1 MDFASAMN
9 RETTKKLTENGATAF
24 SSTGVSS
31 LLDLYATVGGMRAR
45 QSDVANKFNACY
57 NEDPLLATRL
67 MFYTRD
73 VRGGLGER
81 DSFRSML
88 KQLSMHHPDVVAKN
102 IDKIP
107 FYGRWDD
114 LFVLKGT
121 PAEAA
126 MWVLL
131 RDQLNAD
138 LENMRAGKPISL
150 LAKWMPSINASS
162 KEKIKLANIIA
173 KNFGLTPAKY
183 RKILSTLRDYL
194 NVLETRMSKQEW
206 NKITYNQ
213 VPSRA
218 MTKYRKSFYRHD
230 EDRFT
235 QYISDVKQGTETIKA
250 GTLYPYDIVEKYM
263 GKGCYDYDYDYGRR
277 VSIDDVLEVQWK
289 ALPNYVEGEE
299 NVIVMADVSGS
310 MSGRPM
316 ASSVGLA
323 IYFAE
328 RNSGPYKDM
337 FMTFSS
343 NPQFVKLKGESLAE
357 KIANAQSADWGM
369 STNLESA
376 FMKVLKVAIE
386 NHVPAI
392 EMPKAIVVISDMEID
407 SCASRNWSFYDEMVR
422 RFEAKGYTIP
432 NIVFWNVSARHDT
445 FLVDGNRKGVQLIS
459 GQSASTFK
467 NVIASI
473 GMSPYDAMLNVLNG
487 ERYSSITL

>member
-31 LLDLYATVGGMRAR
+31 LLDLYAIVGGMRAR

-88 KQLSMHHPDVVAKN
+88 KQLSMRHAEVVVNN

-114 LFVLKGT
+114 LFTLMGT

-126 MWVLL
+126 MWLL
-131 RDQLNAD
+131 IRDQINSDIENA
-138 LENMRAGKPISL
+138 NQGKPISL

-162 KEKIKLANIIA
+162 KEKIKLANTIA
-173 KNFGLTPAKY
+173 KAFGLTPAQY
-183 RKILSTLRDYL
+183 RKYMSALREHL

-206 NKITYNQ
+206 DKITYNQ

-263 GKGCYDYDYDYGRR
+263 EKNYWNRI
-277 VSIDDVLEVQWK
+277 SIDDVLEVQWK

-299 NVIVMADVSGS
+299 NIIVMADVSGS
-310 MSGRPM
+310 MNGRPM

-357 KIANAQSADWGM
+357 KIANAQTADWGM
-369 STNLESA
+369 STNLEAA
-376 FMKVLKVAIE
+376 FMKVLNVAVE
-386 NHVPAI
+386 NNVPATD
-392 EMPKAIVVISDMEID
+392 MPKAIVVISDMEID
-407 SCASRNWSFYDEMVR
+407 SCASRNWSFYGEMVR
-422 RFEAKGYTIP
+422 RFEVYGYTIP
-432 NIVFWNVSARHDT
+432 NIVFWNVDARRDT
-445 FLVDGNRKGVQLIS
+445 FLVDGNRKGVQLVS

-467 NVIASI
+467 NVLSSI
-473 GMSPYDAMLNVLNG
+473 GLTPYDAMLKTLNS

>member
-24 SSTGVSS
+24 SSTGVSD

-45 QSDVANKFNACY
+45 QSDVVNKFNACY

-73 VRGGLGER
+73 IRGGLGER

-88 KQLSMHHPDVVAKN
+88 KQLSMYHAEVVVNN

-114 LFVLKGT
+114 LFTLMGT
-121 PAEAA
+121 PAEGA
-126 MWVLL
+126 MWMLI
-131 RDQLNAD
+131 RDQINSDIENA
-138 LENMRAGKPISL
+138 NQGKPISL

-162 KEKIKLANIIA
+162 KEKIKLANTIA
-173 KNFGLTPAKY
+173 KTFGLTPAQY
-183 RKILSTLRDYL
+183 RKYMSALRDYL
-194 NVLETRMSKQEW
+194 NVLETRMSKKEW
-206 NKITYNQ
+206 DKITYNQ

-230 EDRFT
+230 EDRFS
-235 QYISDVKQGTETIKA
+235 QYIAEVKQGTETIKA

-263 GKGCYDYDYDYGRR
+263 DFGYYSRHIR
-277 VSIDDVLEVQWK
+277 IDEVLEAQWK
-289 ALPNYVEGEE
+289 ALPNYIEEEE
-299 NVIVMADVSGS
+299 NIIVMADVSGS
-310 MSGRPM
+310 MCGRPM
-316 ASSVGLA
+316 ASSIGLA

-343 NPQFVKLKGESLAE
+343 NPQFVKLRGTSLTE
-357 KIANAQSADWGM
+357 KIANARTVDWGM
-369 STNLESA
+369 GTNLEAA

-386 NHVPAI
+386 NHVPTTD
-392 EMPKAIVVISDMEID
+392 MPKAIVVISDMEID
-407 SCASRNWSFYDEMVR
+407 CCASRNWSFYDEMVR
-422 RFEAKGYTIP
+422 RFEAYGYTIP
-432 NIVFWNVSARHDT
+432 NIVFWNVNARHDT
-445 FLVDGNRKGVQLIS
+445 FLVDGNRRGVQLVS

-473 GMSPYDAMLNVLNG
+473 GMTPYDAMINVLNG

>member
-45 QSDVANKFNACY
+45 QSDVANKFNSCY

-88 KQLSMHHPDVVAKN
+88 KQLSMKHPEVVVNN

-114 LFVLKGT
+114 LFTLMGT
-121 PAEAA
+121 PAEGA
-126 MWVLL
+126 MWLL
-131 RDQLNAD
+131 IRDQINSDIENA
-138 LENMRAGKPISL
+138 NQGKPISL

-162 KEKIKLANIIA
+162 KEKIKLANTIA
-173 KNFGLTPAKY
+173 KAFGLTPAQY
-183 RKILSTLRDYL
+183 RKYMSALRAHLNIL
-194 NVLETRMSKQEW
+194 EMRMSKKEW
-206 NKITYNQ
+206 DKITYNQ

-230 EDRFT
+230 EDRFS
-235 QYISDVKQGTETIKA
+235 QYISDVKQGVETIKA

-263 GKGCYDYDYDYGRR
+263 EKSYHDYDYGYERR
-277 VSIDDVLEVQWK
+277 ISIDDVLEVQWK

-299 NVIVMADVSGS
+299 NIIVIADVSGS
-310 MSGRPM
+310 MCGRPM

-337 FMTFSS
+337 FMTFSG
-343 NPQFVKLKGESLAE
+343 NPQFVKLKGDSLAE

-369 STNLESA
+369 RTNLEAS
-376 FMKVLKVAIE
+376 FMKVLNVAIE
-386 NHVPAI
+386 NKVPATD
-392 EMPKAIVVISDMEID
+392 MPKAIVVISDMEID
-407 SCASRNWSFYDEMVR
+407 RCSSSNWSFYDEMVR

-445 FLVDGNRKGVQLIS
+445 FLVDGNRRGVQLVS

-473 GMSPYDAMLNVLNG
+473 GMSPYDAMINVLNG

>member
-24 SSTGVSS
+24 SSTGVSD

-45 QSDVANKFNACY
+45 QNDVANKFNACY

-88 KQLSMHHPDVVAKN
+88 KQLSMHHAEVVVNN

-114 LFVLKGT
+114 LFTLMGT
-121 PAEAA
+121 PAEGA
-126 MWVLL
+126 MWMLI
-131 RDQLNAD
+131 RDQINSDIENA
-138 LENMRAGKPISL
+138 NQGKPISL

-162 KEKIKLANIIA
+162 KEKIRLANTIA
-173 KNFGLTPAKY
+173 KAFGLAPAQY
-183 RKILSTLRDYL
+183 RKIMSALRDYL

-206 NKITYNQ
+206 DKITYNQ
-213 VPSRA
+213 VPSLA

-263 GKGCYDYDYDYGRR
+263 EKSYYSYRR
-277 VSIDDVLEVQWK
+277 GISIDDVLEAQWK
-289 ALPNYVEGEE
+289 ALPNYIEGEE

-310 MSGRPM
+310 MCGRPM

-328 RNSGPYKDM
+328 RNSGPYKDI

-343 NPQFVKLKGESLAE
+343 NPQFVKLKGACLA
-357 KIANAQSADWGM
+357 KKVANAQTAEWGM
-369 STNLESA
+369 STNLEAA

-386 NHVPAI
+386 NHVPAT
-392 EMPKAIVVISDMEID
+392 EMPKAIVVISDMEINYCT
-407 SCASRNWSFYDEMVR
+407 SNNWSFYDEMAL
-422 RFEAKGYTIP
+422 RFEAQGYTIP
-432 NIVFWNVSARHDT
+432 NIVFWNVNARHDT
-445 FLVDGNRKGVQLIS
+445 FLVDGNRKGVQLVS

-473 GMSPYDAMLNVLNG
+473 GMTPYDAMISVLNG

>member
-24 SSTGVSS
+24 SSTGVSD

-45 QSDVANKFNACY
+45 QNDVANKFNACFDE
-57 NEDPLLATRL
+57 NPLLATRL

-73 VRGGLGER
+73 IRGGLGER

-88 KQLSMHHPDVVAKN
+88 KQLSMRHAEVVVNN

-114 LFVLKGT
+114 LFTLMGT
-121 PAEAA
+121 PAEEA
-126 MWVLL
+126 MWTLIC
-131 RDQLNAD
+131 DQINSDIKNA
-138 LENMRAGKPISL
+138 NQGKPISL

-162 KEKIKLANIIA
+162 KEKIRLANTIA
-173 KNFGLTPAKY
+173 KEFGLTPAQY
-183 RKILSTLRDYL
+183 RKYMSALRDYL

-206 NKITYNQ
+206 DKIAYNQ

-263 GKGCYDYDYDYGRR
+263 EKGYYDYYGYERKI
-277 VSIDDVLEVQWK
+277 SIDDVLEVQWK

-299 NVIVMADVSGS
+299 NVIIMADVSGS
-310 MSGRPM
+310 MFGRPM

-328 RNSGPYKDM
+328 RNSGPYKNM

-343 NPQFVKLKGESLAE
+343 NPQFVKLKGASLAE
-357 KIANAQSADWGM
+357 KVANARTAEWGM
-369 STNLESA
+369 STNLEAA

-386 NHVPAI
+386 NHVPAT

-422 RFEAKGYTIP
+422 RFEAQGYTIP
-432 NIVFWNVSARHDT
+432 NIVFWNVDARHDT
-445 FLVDGNRKGVQLIS
+445 FLVDGNRKGVQLVS

-473 GMSPYDAMLNVLNG
+473 GLTPYDAMIKVLNG

>member
-24 SSTGVSS
+24 SSTGVSD

-45 QSDVANKFNACY
+45 QGDVASKFNTSCS
-57 NEDPLLATRL
+57 EDLLLATRL
-67 MFYTRD
+67 MFYVRD
-73 VRGGLGER
+73 IRGGLGER

-88 KQLSMHHPDVVAKN
+88 KQLSMHHPNVVAKN
-102 IDKIP
+102 VDKIP

-114 LFVLKGT
+114 LFILKGT

-131 RDQLNAD
+131 CDQLNAD
-138 LENMRAGKPISL
+138 LRNMRAGKPISL

-162 KEKIKLANIIA
+162 KEKVKLANIIA
-173 KNFGLTPAKY
+173 KNFGLTPAQY
-183 RKILSTLRDYL
+183 RKIVSALREYL

-206 NKITYNQ
+206 DKITYNQ

-263 GKGCYDYDYDYGRR
+263 DSSYYGRR

-369 STNLESA
+369 STNLSAA
-376 FMKVLKVAIE
+376 FMKVLNVAIE
-386 NHVPAI
+386 NNVPATD
-392 EMPKAIVVISDMEID
+392 MPKAIVIISDMEID
-407 SCASRNWSFYDEMVR
+407 RCSSSNWSFYDEMVR
-422 RFEAKGYTIP
+422 RFEAKGYIIP

-445 FLVDGNRKGVQLIS
+445 FLVDGNRKGVQLVS

-487 ERYSSITL
+487 ERYSPITL

>member
-24 SSTGVSS
+24 SSTGVSD

-45 QSDVANKFNACY
+45 QNDVANKFNACY

-88 KQLSMHHPDVVAKN
+88 KQLSMHHAEVVVNN

-114 LFVLKGT
+114 LFTLMGT
-121 PAEAA
+121 PAEGA
-126 MWVLL
+126 MWMLI
-131 RDQLNAD
+131 RDQINSDIENA
-138 LENMRAGKPISL
+138 NQGKPISL

-162 KEKIKLANIIA
+162 KEKIRLANTIA
-173 KNFGLTPAKY
+173 KAFGLAPAQY
-183 RKILSTLRDYL
+183 RKIMSALRDYL

-206 NKITYNQ
+206 DKITYNQ
-213 VPSRA
+213 VPSLA

-263 GKGCYDYDYDYGRR
+263 EKSYYSYRR
-277 VSIDDVLEVQWK
+277 GISIDDVLEAQWK
-289 ALPNYVEGEE
+289 ALPNYIEGEE

-310 MSGRPM
+310 MCGRPM

-328 RNSGPYKDM
+328 RNSGPYKDI

-343 NPQFVKLKGESLAE
+343 NPQFVKLKGACLA
-357 KIANAQSADWGM
+357 KKVANAQTAEWGM
-369 STNLESA
+369 STNLEAA

-386 NHVPAI
+386 NHVPAT
-392 EMPKAIVVISDMEID
+392 EMPKAIVVISDMEINYCT
-407 SCASRNWSFYDEMVR
+407 SNNWSFYDEMAL
-422 RFEAKGYTIP
+422 RFEAQGYTIP

-445 FLVDGNRKGVQLIS
+445 FLVDGNRKGVQLVS

-473 GMSPYDAMLNVLNG
+473 GMTPYDAMISVLNG

>member
-24 SSTGVSS
+24 SSTGVSD

-45 QSDVANKFNACY
+45 QNDVANKFNACY

-88 KQLSMHHPDVVAKN
+88 KQLSMHHPEVVANN

-114 LFVLKGT
+114 LFTLMGT
-121 PAEAA
+121 PAEGA
-126 MWVLL
+126 MWMLI
-131 RDQLNAD
+131 RDQINSDIENA
-138 LENMRAGKPISL
+138 NQGKPISL

-162 KEKIKLANIIA
+162 KEKIRLANTIA
-173 KNFGLTPAKY
+173 KAFGLTPAQY
-183 RKILSTLRDYL
+183 RKYMSALRDYL

-206 NKITYNQ
+206 DKIAYNQ

-218 MTKYRKSFYRHD
+218 MAKYRKSFYRHD
-230 EDRFT
+230 EDRFS

-263 GKGCYDYDYDYGRR
+263 KKNYYGYGRK
-277 VSIDDVLEVQWK
+277 VFIDDVLEAQWK
-289 ALPNYVEGEE
+289 ALPNYIEGEE
-299 NVIVMADVSGS
+299 NVIVIADVSGS
-310 MSGRPM
+310 MYGRPM

-343 NPQFVKLKGESLAE
+343 NPQFVKLKGASLAE
-357 KIANAQSADWGM
+357 KVANAQTAEWGM
-369 STNLESA
+369 NTNLEA
-376 FMKVLKVAIE
+376 ALMKVLKVAVE
-386 NHVPAI
+386 NNVPTR
-392 EMPKAIVVISDMEID
+392 EMPKAIVIISDMEID
-407 SCASRNWSFYDEMVR
+407 ACASRNWSFYDEMVR
-422 RFEAKGYTIP
+422 RFEAQGYTIP
-432 NIVFWNVSARHDT
+432 NIVFWNVNARHDT
-445 FLVDGNRKGVQLIS
+445 FLVDGNRKGVQLVS

-467 NVIASI
+467 NVISSI
-473 GMSPYDAMLNVLNG
+473 GLTPYDAMLKTLNS

>member
-73 VRGGLGER
+73 IRGGLGER

-88 KQLSMHHPDVVAKN
+88 KQLSMRHAEVVVNN

-114 LFVLKGT
+114 LFTLMGT
-121 PAEAA
+121 PAEGA
-126 MWVLL
+126 MWLL
-131 RDQLNAD
+131 IRDQINSDIENA
-138 LENMRAGKPISL
+138 NQGKPISL

-162 KEKIKLANIIA
+162 KEKIKLANTIA
-173 KNFGLTPAKY
+173 KAFGLTPAQY
-183 RKILSTLRDYL
+183 RKYMSALRDYL

-263 GKGCYDYDYDYGRR
+263 DSSYYGRR

-310 MSGRPM
+310 MHGRPM

-357 KIANAQSADWGM
+357 KIVNAQTADWGM
-369 STNLESA
+369 STNLEAA
-376 FMKVLKVAIE
+376 FMKVLSIAIE
-386 NHVPAI
+386 NHVPATD
-392 EMPKAIVVISDMEID
+392 MPKAIVIISDMEID

-422 RFEAKGYTIP
+422 RYEAEGYIIP
-432 NIVFWNVSARHDT
+432 NIVFWNVDARHDT
-445 FLVDGNRKGVQLIS
+445 FLVDGNRKGVQLVS

-473 GMSPYDAMLNVLNG
+473 GMSPYDAMLKTLNS
-487 ERYSSITL
+487 ERYSQITL

>member
-24 SSTGVSS
+24 NSTGVSD

-45 QSDVANKFNACY
+45 QNDVANKFNACFDE
-57 NEDPLLATRL
+57 NPLLATRL

-73 VRGGLGER
+73 IRGGLGER

-88 KQLSMHHPDVVAKN
+88 RQLSMHRPDVVAKN

-114 LFVLKGT
+114 LFTLMDT
-121 PAEAA
+121 PAEVA
-126 MWVLL
+126 MWMLI

-162 KEKIKLANIIA
+162 KEKIKLANILA
-173 KNFGLTPAKY
+173 KNFGLAPAKY
-183 RKILSTLRDYL
+183 RKILSALRDYL

-206 NKITYNQ
+206 DKITYNQ

-235 QYISDVKQGTETIKA
+235 QYISDVKQGAETIKA

-263 GKGCYDYDYDYGRR
+263 EKRR
-277 VSIDDVLEVQWK
+277 FSIDDVLEAQWK
-289 ALPNYVEGEE
+289 ALPNYIEEEE
-299 NVIVMADVSGS
+299 NVIVIADVSGS
-310 MSGRPM
+310 MYGRPM

-343 NPQFVKLKGESLAE
+343 NPQFVKLKGASLAE
-357 KIANAQSADWGM
+357 KVANAQTADWGG
-369 STNLESA
+369 STNLEGA
-376 FMKVLKVAIE
+376 FMKILKTATK
-386 NHVPAI
+386 NHVPTT

-407 SCASRNWSFYDEMVR
+407 SCASSNWSFYDEMVR
-422 RFEAKGYTIP
+422 RFEAEGYTIP
-432 NIVFWNVSARHDT
+432 NIVFWNVNARRDT
-445 FLVDGNRKGVQLIS
+445 FLVDGNRKGVQLVS

-473 GMSPYDAMLNVLNG
+473 GMTPYDAMINVLNG

>member
-24 SSTGVSS
+24 SSTGVSD

-45 QSDVANKFNACY
+45 QGDVASKFNTSCS
-57 NEDPLLATRL
+57 EDLLLATRL
-67 MFYTRD
+67 MFYVRD
-73 VRGGLGER
+73 IRGGLGER

-88 KQLSMHHPDVVAKN
+88 KQLSMHHPNVVAKN
-102 IDKIP
+102 VDKIP

-114 LFVLKGT
+114 LFILKGT

-131 RDQLNAD
+131 CDQLNAD
-138 LENMRAGKPISL
+138 LRNMRAGKPISL

-162 KEKIKLANIIA
+162 KEKVKLANIIA
-173 KNFGLTPAKY
+173 KNFGLAPAQY
-183 RKILSTLRDYL
+183 RKIVSALREYL

-206 NKITYNQ
+206 DKITYNQ

-235 QYISDVKQGTETIKA
+235 QYISDVKQGTETIKT
-250 GTLYPYDIVEKYM
+250 GTLYPYDIVEKYVDC
-263 GKGCYDYDYDYGRR
+263 GYYAYDGRR
-277 VSIDDVLEVQWK
+277 IPIDDVLEAQWK
-289 ALPNYVEGEE
+289 ALPNYIEEEE
-299 NVIVMADVSGS
+299 NIIVMADVSGS
-310 MSGRPM
+310 MYGRPM

-343 NPQFVKLKGESLAE
+343 NPQFVKLKGASLAE
-357 KIANAQSADWGM
+357 KVANAQTADWGM
-369 STNLESA
+369 STNLEAA
-376 FMKVLKVAIE
+376 FMKVLKVAVE
-386 NHVPAI
+386 NHVPAT

-407 SCASRNWSFYDEMVR
+407 SCASCNWSFYDEMVR
-422 RFEAKGYTIP
+422 RFEAYGYTIP
-432 NIVFWNVSARHDT
+432 NIVFWNVNARYDT
-445 FLVDGNRKGVQLIS
+445 FLVDGNRKGVQLVS

-473 GMSPYDAMLNVLNG
+473 GMTPYDAMINVLNG

>member
-1 MDFASAMN
+1 MDFASAIN
-9 RETTKKLTENGATAF
+9 RETNKKLTENGATAF
-24 SSTGVSS
+24 SSTGVSD

-45 QSDVANKFNACY
+45 QSDVVNKFNACF
-57 NEDPLLATRL
+57 NENPLLATRL

-73 VRGGLGER
+73 IRGGLGER

-88 KQLSMHHPDVVAKN
+88 KQLSMKHPEVVANN

-114 LFVLKGT
+114 LFTLMGT
-121 PAEAA
+121 PAEGA
-126 MWVLL
+126 MWILL

-173 KNFGLTPAKY
+173 KAFGLAPAQY
-183 RKILSTLRDYL
+183 RKIMSALRDYL

-206 NKITYNQ
+206 DKIVYNQ

-230 EDRFT
+230 EDRFS
-235 QYISDVKQGTETIKA
+235 QYVADVKQGTETIKA

-263 GKGCYDYDYDYGRR
+263 EKNYYGYVYGTWRGT
-277 VSIDDVLEVQWK
+277 VIDDVLEVQWK
-289 ALPNYVEGEE
+289 ALPNYIEGEE
-299 NVIVMADVSGS
+299 NVIVVADVSGS
-310 MSGRPM
+310 MYGRPM

-323 IYFAE
+323 VYFAE
-328 RNSGPYKDM
+328 RNSGPYKNM

-343 NPQFVKLKGESLAE
+343 NPQFVKLKGASLAE
-357 KIANAQSADWGM
+357 KVVNAQSADWGM
-369 STNLESA
+369 STNLEA
-376 FMKVLKVAIE
+376 VFMKVLKVAVE
-386 NHVPAI
+386 NNVSTT
-392 EMPKAIVVISDMEID
+392 EMPKAIVIISDMEID
-407 SCASRNWSFYDEMVR
+407 NCASRNWSFYDEMVR
-422 RFEAKGYTIP
+422 RFEAEGYTIP
-432 NIVFWNVSARHDT
+432 NIVFWNVNARHDT
-445 FLVDGNRKGVQLIS
+445 FLVDGNRKGVQLVS

-467 NVIASI
+467 NVISSI
-473 GMSPYDAMLNVLNG
+473 GLTPYDAMLKTLNS

>member
-9 RETTKKLTENGATAF
+9 RETNKKLTENGATAF
-24 SSTGVSS
+24 SSTGVSD

-45 QSDVANKFNACY
+45 QSDVVNKFNACF
-57 NEDPLLATRL
+57 NENPLLATRL

-73 VRGGLGER
+73 IRGGLGER

-88 KQLSMHHPDVVAKN
+88 KQLSMHHAKVVVNN

-114 LFVLKGT
+114 IFTLMGT
-121 PAEAA
+121 PAESA
-126 MWVLL
+126 MWILI
-131 RDQLNAD
+131 RDQINSDIENASQ
-138 LENMRAGKPISL
+138 GKPISL

-162 KEKIKLANIIA
+162 KEKIRLANTIA
-173 KNFGLTPAKY
+173 KAFGLTPAQY
-183 RKILSTLRDYL
+183 RKYMSALRDYL
-194 NVLETRMSKQEW
+194 NVLEIRMSKQEW
-206 NKITYNQ
+206 DEIIYNQ

-230 EDRFT
+230 GDRFA

-263 GKGCYDYDYDYGRR
+263 EKNFYSYGRR
-277 VSIDDVLEVQWK
+277 IIIDDVLEVQWK
-289 ALPNYVEGEE
+289 ALPNYIEGEE
-299 NVIVMADVSGS
+299 NVIVVADVSGS
-310 MSGRPM
+310 MYGRPM

-328 RNSGPYKDM
+328 RNSGPYKNM

-343 NPQFVKLKGESLAE
+343 NPQFVKLKGASLAE
-357 KIANAQSADWGM
+357 KVANAQTAEWGM
-369 STNLESA
+369 STNLEAA
-376 FMKVLKVAIE
+376 FMKVLSVAVE
-386 NHVPAI
+386 NNVPTT
-392 EMPKAIVVISDMEID
+392 EMPKAIVIISDMEID
-407 SCASRNWSFYDEMVR
+407 ACVSRNWSFYDEMVR
-422 RFEAKGYTIP
+422 RFEAQGYTIP
-432 NIVFWNVSARHDT
+432 NIVFWNVNARHDT

-467 NVIASI
+467 NVLSSI
-473 GMSPYDAMLNVLNG
+473 GLTPYDAMLKTLNS
-487 ERYSSITL
+487 ERYRSITL

>member
-24 SSTGVSS
+24 SSTGVSD

-57 NEDPLLATRL
+57 HEDPLLATRL

-88 KQLSMHHPDVVAKN
+88 KQLSMKHPEVVVNN

-114 LFVLKGT
+114 LFTLMGT
-121 PAEAA
+121 PDEGA
-126 MWVLL
+126 MWMLI
-131 RDQLNAD
+131 RDQINSDIENA
-138 LENMRAGKPISL
+138 NQGKPISL

-162 KEKIKLANIIA
+162 KEKIKLANTIA
-173 KNFGLTPAKY
+173 KAFGLTPAQY
-183 RKILSTLRDYL
+183 RKYMSALRDYL

-206 NKITYNQ
+206 DKIVYNQ

-230 EDRFT
+230 GDRFT

-263 GKGCYDYDYDYGRR
+263 DSGYYGRHIT
-277 VSIDDVLEVQWK
+277 IDDVLEAQWE
-289 ALPNYVEGEE
+289 ALPNYIEEEE
-299 NVIVMADVSGS
+299 NIIVMADVSGS
-310 MSGRPM
+310 MYGRPM

-328 RNSGPYKDM
+328 RNSGPYKNM

-343 NPQFVKLKGESLAE
+343 NPQFVKLKGASLAE
-357 KIANAQSADWGM
+357 KIANAQTAGWGM
-369 STNLESA
+369 NTDLKVA
-376 FMKVLKVAIE
+376 FMKILSVAVE
-386 NHVPAI
+386 NNVPTT

-422 RFEAKGYTIP
+422 RFEAYGYTIP
-432 NIVFWNVSARHDT
+432 NIVFWNVNARHDT

-473 GMSPYDAMLNVLNG
+473 GMSPYDAMISVLNG

>member
-88 KQLSMHHPDVVAKN
+88 KQLSMHHAEVVVSN

-114 LFVLKGT
+114 LFTLMGT
-121 PAEAA
+121 PAEGA
-126 MWVLL
+126 MWLL
-131 RDQLNAD
+131 IRDQINSDIENA
-138 LENMRAGKPISL
+138 NQGKPISL

-162 KEKIKLANIIA
+162 KEKIKLANTIA
-173 KNFGLTPAKY
+173 KTFGLTPAQY

-206 NKITYNQ
+206 DKITYNQ

-230 EDRFT
+230 EDRFS

-263 GKGCYDYDYDYGRR
+263 DSNYYWHR
-277 VSIDDVLEVQWK
+277 VFIDDDVLEVQWK
-289 ALPNYVEGEE
+289 ALPNYIEGEE
-299 NVIVMADVSGS
+299 NVIIMADVSGS
-310 MSGRPM
+310 MCGRPM
-316 ASSVGLA
+316 ASSIGLA

-343 NPQFVKLKGESLAE
+343 NPQFVKLRGMSLAE
-357 KIANAQSADWGM
+357 KIVNAHSAEWGM
-369 STNLESA
+369 STNLEAA
-376 FMKVLKVAIE
+376 FMKVLNVAIE
-386 NHVPAI
+386 NRVPTAD
-392 EMPKAIVVISDMEID
+392 MPKAIVIISDMEID
-407 SCASRNWSFYDEMVR
+407 SCASRNWSFYDEIVR
-422 RFEAKGYTIP
+422 RFEAEGYTIP
-432 NIVFWNVSARHDT
+432 NIVFWNVNARHDT

-473 GMSPYDAMLNVLNG
+473 GMTPYDAMINVLNG

>member
-24 SSTGVSS
+24 SSTGVSD

-45 QSDVANKFNACY
+45 QNDVATKFNACF

-73 VRGGLGER
+73 IRGGLGER

-88 KQLSMHHPDVVAKN
+88 RQLSIHHAEVVVHN

-114 LFVLKGT
+114 LFTLMGT
-121 PAEAA
+121 PAEGA
-126 MWVLL
+126 MWTLI
-131 RDQLNAD
+131 RDQINSD
-138 LENMRAGKPISL
+138 IENSNQGKPISL

-162 KEKIKLANIIA
+162 KEKIRLANTIA
-173 KNFGLTPAKY
+173 KAFGLTPAQY
-183 RKILSTLRDYL
+183 RKLMSALRDYL

-206 NKITYNQ
+206 DKITYNQ

-218 MTKYRKSFYRHD
+218 MAKYRKSFYRHD

-235 QYISDVKQGTETIKA
+235 QYISNVKQGTETIKA

-263 GKGCYDYDYDYGRR
+263 KKNYYGYGRE
-277 VSIDDVLEVQWK
+277 VSIDDVLEAQWK
-289 ALPNYVEGEE
+289 ALPNYIEGEE
-299 NVIVMADVSGS
+299 NVIVIADVSGS
-310 MSGRPM
+310 MYGRPM

-343 NPQFVKLKGESLAE
+343 NPQFVKLKGVSLAE
-357 KIANAQSADWGM
+357 KVANAQTAEWGM
-369 STNLESA
+369 NTNLEA
-376 FMKVLKVAIE
+376 ALMKILSVAVE
-386 NHVPAI
+386 NNVPTT
-392 EMPKAIVVISDMEID
+392 EMPKAIVIISDMEID
-407 SCASRNWSFYDEMVR
+407 ACASRNWSFYDEMVR
-422 RFEAKGYTIP
+422 RYEAQGYTIP
-432 NIVFWNVSARHDT
+432 NIIFWNVDARHDT
-445 FLVDGNRKGVQLIS
+445 FLVDGNRKGVQLVS

-467 NVIASI
+467 NVLSSI
-473 GMSPYDAMLNVLNG
+473 GKTPYQAMIDVLNG